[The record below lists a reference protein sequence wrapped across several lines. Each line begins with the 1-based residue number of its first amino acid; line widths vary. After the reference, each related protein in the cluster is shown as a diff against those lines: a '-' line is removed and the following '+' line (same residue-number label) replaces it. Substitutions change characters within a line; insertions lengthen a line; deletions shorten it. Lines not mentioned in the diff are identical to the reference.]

1 MVGRTLDPPSSQA
14 AKTVAKKCSDL
25 AAAHDSHAEE
35 IDGLRATALEQLPD
49 AIAEELQLGDDAREE
64 VRRFLSDRAT
74 LFRFFRRARF
84 SQEGA
89 LSLLTGS
96 LLWRIRTDLP
106 ALNLSSLHPIFV
118 APPAGRPPL
127 FWANTRFRDR
137 YRRPCGVINL
147 RSLER
152 ADVDGLNEV
161 REYIVAC
168 MECIRRQ
175 LAEDYARYRQ
185 DRKGK
190 GNRNAL
196 QIARN
201 QQEIDD
207 GLAVP
212 EALPPLQMVI
222 AISLKSSGIA
232 NLEMELLPFLLDLL
246 KNHFPGMVG
255 AIYMMHYGWVH
266 SGMWGLAKRVLPKE
280 ALARIFFP
288 SNAEMAA
295 EHFEPDHLLT
305 EWGGD
310 WDVKMTD
317 ETNDI
322 MIRHARPARSGR
334 QSQPSSL
341 PGSPT
346 EKDQSA
352 RPTLSRTG
360 SFESVLDEY
369 HSFAP
374 SPWASR
380 VATPRASAPAT
391 PREDWS
397 HDHPFPSASAA
408 AGSGS
413 PVIRSLQLTP
423 VAARKLH
430 HLQMTRGVP
439 DEDSSATPRARKRA
453 TSDPRKG
460 GPADQR
466 QSSSA
471 SASGAAT
478 PSQSATRSPTH
489 RRPRVRSTASVTPGM
504 GAAASAMTG
513 RRRDRNV
520 HFHASPSIS
529 PAVTR
534 DHSPVRRVGSLRDFR
549 LSLPQHVPG
558 TGVDPLHARRGGSGS
573 EGEDS
578 DHSAASGKVGEKL
591 GRGRRQTPT
600 QTRKDPSSSALGF
613 FARWRS
619 GSRGSAST
627 SGDQE
632 KAYRESLRAQQ
643 AAQSQV
649 TSPVIDETDAREMTE
664 AERHQSQEIDT
675 PPQSAIDEALQNEPG
690 SPRLQVPFIE
700 EPPLSAGLSGPAR
713 YLSRRSRRAQNL
725 PGHVSPYNAS
735 NPFWGY
741 PAYTSSSGDGEDSR
755 FSLHQ
760 MHPQHMHVRRRKRD
774 LLRTLSY
781 LFVLR
786 LLSSH
791 RSIRAQIIYLWRSFA
806 RAVSVGGDADGDG
819 GDKRWREAEDRYKR
833 LRSASRH
840 GEAQQLARQER
851 ARLEAERKRLQG
863 QPLARLGIQRR
874 YLVFILLLALL
885 RQDIRART
893 LNGVKG
899 TTESVKGFLAVT
911 AGRVV
916 LGLQAGA
923 HAEPDTAA
931 AAVSSA
937 TSLTGLHLRQRLGL
951 GSHSE
956 QS

>member
-1 MVGRTLDPPSSQA
+1 MKWWSSRR
-14 AKTVAKKCSDL
+14 SD
-25 AAAHDSHAEE
+25 AYSINFCA
-35 IDGLRATALEQLPD
+35 
-49 AIAEELQLGDDAREE
+49 
-64 VRRFLSDRAT
+64 AT

-137 YRRPCGVINL
+137 YKRPCGVINL

-190 GNRNAL
+190 GSRNAL

-207 GLAVP
+207 GFAVP
-212 EALPPLQMVI
+212 EAVPPLQMVI

-374 SPWASR
+374 S
-380 VATPRASAPAT
+380 
-391 PREDWS
+391 
-397 HDHPFPSASAA
+397 
-408 AGSGS
+408 
-413 PVIRSLQLTP
+413 LTP

-466 QSSSA
+466 QSTSA

-489 RRPRVRSTASVTPGM
+489 RRLRVRSTASVTPGT
-504 GAAASAMTG
+504 GAAASALTG

-649 TSPVIDETDAREMTE
+649 TSPVIDETDAWETTE

-675 PPQSAIDEALQNEPG
+675 PPQSAIDEALQNEPA

-713 YLSRRSRRAQNL
+713 YLSRRSRRAENL

-741 PAYTSSSGDGEDSR
+741 PAYASSSGDGHDSR

-885 RQDIRART
+885 RRDIRART

-937 TSLTGLHLRQRLGL
+937 SSLSGLHLRRRLGL
-951 GSHSE
+951 GTPSE
-956 QS
+956 QP